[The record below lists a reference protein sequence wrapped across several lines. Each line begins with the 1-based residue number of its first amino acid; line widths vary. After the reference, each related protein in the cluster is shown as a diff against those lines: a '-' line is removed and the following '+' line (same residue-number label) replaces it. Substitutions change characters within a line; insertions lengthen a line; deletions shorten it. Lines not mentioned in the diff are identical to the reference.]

1 MKILIFNVEV
11 FKLKDKEEKNLCHPD
26 GVALEEEEDP
36 PWLLLLRPLSGWMK
50 SVSSCVG

>member
-1 MKILIFNVEV
+1 MKNENLNNVEV
-11 FKLKDKEEKNLCHPD
+11 LMLKDKENNLCHPD

-36 PWLLLLRPLSGWMK
+36 PWLLLLRPLAGWMK